1 MAGAIAL
8 AGMAALRSGAGL
20 VTVAVPDTC
29 LDVVAAIEPC
39 YLTLA
44 LPTDGE
50 ARIVA
55 EARDRLQA
63 QPADCLGCGPGLGRG
78 PHVDSL
84 VRWLYQTVPQPM
96 VVDADALNALAHQRV
111 PLRSAAG
118 PRVLT
123 PHPGEFRR
131 LLERPD
137 ATVAQLRAAV
147 DSFAIEQHVIVV
159 LKGHR
164 SIITDGQFHFENGTG
179 NPGMATGGTG
189 DVLTGLLT
197 ALIAQ
202 GMEPLPAARL
212 ATHLHGL
219 AGDLAA
225 ERMGQVSLIARDLI
239 DALPAAFRRHQ
250 SETSA
255 SAATPQHEMP

>member
-8 AGMAALRSGAGL
+8 AGKAALRSGAGL

-29 LDVVAAIEPC
+29 LDVVAALEPC
-39 YLTLA
+39 YVTLP

-55 EARDRLQA
+55 EARERLQL
-63 QPADCLGCGPGLGRG
+63 QPADGIACGPGLGSG
-78 PHVDSL
+78 PHVDAL
-84 VRWLYQTVPQPM
+84 VRWLYQTMLQPM
-96 VVDADALNALAHQRV
+96 VVDADGLNALARSRV
-111 PLRSAAG
+111 DLRSAAG

-131 LLERPD
+131 LLGQPE
-137 ATVAQLRAAV
+137 ASVTQLREIV
-147 DSFAIEQHVIVV
+147 GSFAQQNQVTVI

-164 SIITDGQFHFENGTG
+164 SIITDGKVRFENSTG

-189 DVLTGLLT
+189 DVLTGMLA

-202 GMEPLPAARL
+202 GLAPLAAARL
-212 ATHLHGL
+212 AAHLHGL

-225 ERMGQVSLIARDLI
+225 AEMGQTSLIARDLI
-239 DALPAAFRRHQ
+239 DYLPAAFQQHH
-250 SETSA
+250 SDMSLEADHTS
-255 SAATPQHEMP
+255 S